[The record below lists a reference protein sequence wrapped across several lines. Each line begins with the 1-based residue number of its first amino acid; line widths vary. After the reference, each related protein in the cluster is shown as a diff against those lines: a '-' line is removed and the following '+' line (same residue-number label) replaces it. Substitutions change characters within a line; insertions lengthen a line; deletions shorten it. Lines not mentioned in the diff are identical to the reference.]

1 MLDNLP
7 PNTLPRLLRRT
18 TLSAIIVGL
27 VGFIVA
33 LLVAPPLSAL
43 GVVIGVGLA
52 ILNLRYLD
60 RQAARVELQGEQ
72 SAKAVRRQLG
82 GKTTGRLA
90 MLTLVVL
97 VVVWLNAPLD
107 VYKRQD
113 HGRWPVASAGAT
125 SRVVL
130 MRIALGSDH
139 AGYDLKACLLYTS
152 RCV

>member
-90 MLTLVVL
+90 MLTLVGL
-97 VVVWLNAPLD
+97 VVVWLNAPLGIGI
-107 VYKRQD
+107 VS
-113 HGRWPVASAGAT
+113 GRVLYQIVFVANVL
-125 SRVVL
+125 RVVANQGG
-130 MRIALGSDH
+130 M
-139 AGYDLKACLLYTS
+139 
-152 RCV
+152 